1 MTGKSTFADWA
12 KLAQKDLRDT
22 PVDSL
27 NRDYGD
33 LPIRPAYFP
42 EDATT
47 DPGIPGAAPYTRGV
61 RATMYANRPW
71 TIRQY
76 AGFSTA
82 RESNDFYRKNLAAG
96 QKGLWSCVDPRWN
109 RQSRSWDA
117 ARCLHRSCS
126 CANNNSVR
134 CARDHPE

>member
-1 MTGKSTFADWA
+1 MKGEVKRAFVGRTSIVPRRGTSPFMGEAGRGPSRLELMSNSPTFADWA

-27 NRDYGD
+27 NRNYGD

-42 EDATT
+42 ADAT
-47 DPGIPGAAPYTRGV
+47 DPGLPGTAPFTRGV
-61 RATMYANRPW
+61 RATMYAGRPW

-82 RESNDFYRKNLAAG
+82 REST
-96 QKGLWSCVDPRWN
+96 
-109 RQSRSWDA
+109 
-117 ARCLHRSCS
+117 ARTSPPAKR
-126 CANNNSVR
+126 A
-134 CARDHPE
+134 